1 MESLT
6 KCSCRWEFPH
16 YNLPPQRD
24 VLHLW
29 IPSWKVEDCRDGCWE
44 SSVSSLRS
52 KLFFCCLLNGSVDG
66 THFFLGQSPLHV
78 TVRDTVTVAHSLCS
92 RRVWK
97 EKKIIWQQS
106 SIHET
111 YLQKCSLKVFWS
123 HTLIVHHTVLCDE
136 QHWSCC
142 CCSTLKLDLCVSELW
157 TQGPDQ
163 SDSWTSHSDQFYEL
177 HNLLKRFDS
186 NHQ

>member
-1 MESLT
+1 M
-6 KCSCRWEFPH
+6 W
-16 YNLPPQRD
+16 
-24 VLHLW
+24 LHLW

-106 SIHET
+106 YYPQNWSPKKFLKSLLKSYNHSSPHSFVWWTTLISLIHEPVIQISFMNCT
-111 YLQKCSLKVFWS
+111 IYWKDLTQIINSFQLFGSRVELTGLVFCLQQL
-123 HTLIVHHTVLCDE
+123 
-136 QHWSCC
+136 
-142 CCSTLKLDLCVSELW
+142 
-157 TQGPDQ
+157 
-163 SDSWTSHSDQFYEL
+163 
-177 HNLLKRFDS
+177 
-186 NHQ
+186 